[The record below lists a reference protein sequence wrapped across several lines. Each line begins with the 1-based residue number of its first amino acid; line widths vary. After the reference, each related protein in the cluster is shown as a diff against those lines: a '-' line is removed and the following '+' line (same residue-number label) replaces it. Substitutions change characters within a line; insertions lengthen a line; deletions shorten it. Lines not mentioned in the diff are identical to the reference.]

1 MRGPHGSSGGG
12 GGGGGGLGEEGRG
25 GRGGVDADCGG
36 DRPRAGAGARGAERD
51 ARAAGGDETG
61 GCADVELALARDAVA
76 AAPARDTD
84 RLGRR
89 GERAVGAARTA
100 EGEGP
105 APEGEAGGASNI
117 HFTALPPPLLPPP

>member
-1 MRGPHGSSGGG
+1 MNDIVAVAA
-12 GGGGGGLGEEGRG
+12 
-25 GRGGVDADCGG
+25 VDADCGG

-84 RLGRR
+84 GLGRR

-100 EGEGP
+100 EGEGR
-105 APEGEAGGASNI
+105 AAEGEAGGGANI
-117 HFTALPPPLLPPP
+117 DYAAIPHLVVARDVGERAGRRAGTR